1 MALKKRLTKAEFEE
15 LPDALKSEYVK
26 DGAGYRLDLEDED
39 PDEDPDE
46 DEDED
51 EDEDPDEDE
60 DEDPDEEADA
70 KKIARLE
77 RELRAAKR
85 SGRSV
90 GKLQRELRKIQK
102 DLKRERSARR
112 EERYLGAIR
121 DHLSTREVAS
131 GHLEDVIARIRRAG
145 LELQEDGTVAR
156 VDDDGETLT
165 LEDYVDQL
173 EQKDAPRLF
182 GQPQGS
188 STVPGGPRRRNPNAE
203 TIHNPTRADRVANA
217 EKIAKGEIETS
228 YSRARR

>member
-1 MALKKRLTKAEFEE
+1 MALKKRITAEEFDE
-15 LPDALKSEYVK
+15 LPEALQAEYVK
-26 DGAGYRLDLEDED
+26 DGAGYKLDLAADDDD
-39 PDEDPDE
+39 PDDDEPDDDDPDD
-46 DEDED
+46 DE
-51 EDEDPDEDE
+51 P
-60 DEDPDEEADA
+60 DA
-70 KKIARLE
+70 KRARARIARLE
-77 RELRAAKR
+77 LQLKRAKR

-90 GKLQRELRKIQK
+90 VKLQRQLRKIEK
-102 DLKRERSARR
+102 DLKREREARK

-121 DHLSTREVAS
+121 DHLSTRDVAS
-131 GHLEDVIARIRRAG
+131 GHTEDVIARIRRAG
-145 LELQEDGTVAR
+145 LELQEDGTVAK

-165 LEDYVDQL
+165 LEEYVDQL